1 MTEQGYIKLHRSILN
16 WEWYSDINTQAVFI
30 YLLLNANWEDSRY
43 RGHLVPKGSL
53 IAGRKKISEDLNIS
67 ERNVRTS
74 LEHLKST
81 NEIAIQPTNR
91 FSIITIVNWEK
102 YQGFDLEVT
111 NKVPNK
117 MTNSRP
123 TSDQQVT
130 TYKEIKNIRNKENK
144 NNIFTPPSLE
154 DVQEYCKERNNN
166 VDAETFI
173 SFYESKGWMVGKNKM
188 KDWKTCVRTWERSR
202 DNKKLTD
209 TQIYAM
215 EHGHQSSSNPNFLD
229 KLERETRSQS
239 RNQYH
244 NYIHGNYDF
253 EQLEKELRA
262 K

>member
-1 MTEQGYIKLHRSILN
+1 MEQGFIKLHRSICD
-16 WEWYSDINTQAVFI
+16 WEWYSDVNTQAVFI
-30 YLLLNANWEDSRY
+30 YLLLHANWEDSRY
-43 RGHLVPKGSL
+43 RGHSVPKGSL
-53 IAGRKKISEDLNIS
+53 VTGRKAIAETLGIS
-67 ERNVRTS
+67 ERNVRTA
-74 LEHLKST
+74 LKHLKMT
-81 NEIAIQPTNR
+81 NEVTIKATNE

-102 YQGFDLEVT
+102 YQGYDSEVTNEMTNEVT
-111 NKVPNK
+111 NK
-117 MTNSRP
+117 RP

-144 NNIFTPPSLE
+144 NNIFSPPSLE

-188 KDWKTCVRTWERSR
+188 KDWKACVRTWERSR
-202 DNKKLTD
+202 DNKRLTD

-215 EHGHQSSSNPNFLD
+215 DHGHQSSSNPNFLD
-229 KLERETRSQS
+229 KLERETRNQS

-253 EQLEKELRA
+253 EQMEKELRA

>member
-1 MTEQGYIKLHRSILN
+1 MEQGFIKLHRSILD
-16 WEWYSDINTQAVFI
+16 WEWWEDDNTLKVFL
-30 YLLLNANWEDSRY
+30 YLLLNANYENSRY
-43 RGHLVPKGSL
+43 RGYEVPRGSL
-53 IAGRKKISEDLNIS
+53 VVGRKKMSETLHLS
-67 ERNVRTS
+67 EREIRTAIS
-74 LEHLKST
+74 HLKST
-81 NEIAIQPTNR
+81 NEVTTKATNK
-91 FSIITIVNWEK
+91 FTILTITNWEK
-102 YQGFDLEVT
+102 YQGFDLGAT
-111 NKVPNK
+111 NKATNK
-117 MTNSRP
+117 ATNERP
-123 TSDQQVT
+123 TSDQQAT

-188 KDWKTCVRTWERSR
+188 KDWKACVRTWERSR
-202 DNKKLTD
+202 DNKRLTD
-209 TQIYAM
+209 TQLYAM

-253 EQLEKELRA
+253 EQMEKELRA